1 LEDNPKNE
9 EAILKIAKE
18 RYRGWRASLS
28 CTYKAYKTDEA
39 RMANVPE
46 DLQPE
51 EWEWLIKYYGTD
63 EKFKVISMLTVCE
76 FCTIMKEMTCL
87 THSFFNP

>member
-1 LEDNPKNE
+1 
-9 EAILKIAKE
+9 
-18 RYRGWRASLS
+18 
-28 CTYKAYKTDEA
+28 
-39 RMANVPE
+39 MANVPE